1 MNGNNILLDTNT
13 VLYFLSGDE
22 TISDF
27 IKEKKIFISI
37 ITEMELLSYSKITSK
52 ELKIISGF
60 ISEITVININNDI
73 KETAIKIRRSSK
85 LKLPDSIIAASSI
98 FLQIPLI
105 TADKEIKNVE
115 GLNII
120 YYEK

>member
-1 MNGNNILLDTNT
+1 MNGNSILLDTNT

-27 IKEKKIFISI
+27 IKQKKIFISI

>member
-1 MNGNNILLDTNT
+1 MSGNSILLDTNT

-22 TISDF
+22 TIAEF
-27 IKEKKIFISI
+27 IKDKKVFISI
-37 ITEMELLSYSKITSK
+37 ITEMELLSYSKLTSK

-60 ISEITVININNDI
+60 ISDIQIINITDEI
-73 KETAIKIRRSSK
+73 KDTAIRIRRIAR

-98 FLQIPLI
+98 SLQIPLI
-105 TADKEIKNVE
+105 TADKEIKNIE
-115 GLNII
+115 GLDII

>member
-1 MNGNNILLDTNT
+1 MNGNSILLDTNT

-27 IKEKKIFISI
+27 IKQKKIFISI

-85 LKLPDSIIAASSI
+85 LKLPDSIIAASSV

>member
-1 MNGNNILLDTNT
+1 MNGNSILLDTNT

-85 LKLPDSIIAASSI
+85 LKLPDSIIAASSV

-105 TADKEIKNVE
+105 TADKEIKNVA

>member
-1 MNGNNILLDTNT
+1 MNGNSILLDTNT

-105 TADKEIKNVE
+105 TADKEIKNAE

>member
-1 MNGNNILLDTNT
+1 MNGNSILLDTNT

-105 TADKEIKNVE
+105 TADNEIKNVE
-115 GLNII
+115 GLNANAD
-120 YYEK
+120 

>member
-1 MNGNNILLDTNT
+1 MNGNSILLDTNT

-105 TADKEIKNVE
+105 TADKEIKNVA

>member
-105 TADKEIKNVE
+105 TADKEIKNVA

>member
-1 MNGNNILLDTNT
+1 MNGNSILLDTNT